1 MATVQST
8 SASQPDTPAPTF
20 SYAQAARGRSPQAE
34 DGSSSK
40 QALEFSQSP
49 DRSSS
54 QQMPK
59 SEAPIE
65 VGKTQETATETKVEL
80 QSSIEGETGK
90 SVVDAE
96 SLSKSQSQTR
106 TISTPVQPL
115 KDEPVSPSQPV
126 PSAASAPSKEDDV
139 FAVPSD
145 LGESTWDRVSQGS
158 HSEDKQINRVEGDG
172 DDTNIT
178 SWEHVSA
185 PSQFKDAPPPSFNV
199 WEKRALD
206 AKSKVKDVKQSL
218 PSLGSNQKHDVISA
232 PTRKGSEGGQD
243 LSRLENR
250 KKKPSTQQV
259 DEKGGPGP
267 KDSSKST
274 DNKLRNGEEGEPQ
287 PASPW
292 LIVTPTDHRYRQG
305 SPTRITKSRHQQGGD
320 EHGPSAT
327 TGRRDV
333 VANSRPF

>member
-54 QQMPK
+54 QQIPK

-65 VGKTQETATETKVEL
+65 VGKTQETAAEVEVEL
-80 QSSIEGETGK
+80 QSSVERETGK
-90 SVVDAE
+90 SVVDAD

-106 TISTPVQPL
+106 TVSTPVQAL
-115 KDEPVSPSQPV
+115 KDEPISPSQPV
-126 PSAASAPSKEDDV
+126 PSTTSAPSKEDDV

-145 LGESTWDRVSQGS
+145 LGESTWDRISQGS
-158 HSEDKQINRVEGDG
+158 HNEDKQVNKVEGDG
-172 DDTNIT
+172 DDANIT

-206 AKSKVKDVKQSL
+206 AKSKVKDVKQSI
-218 PSLGSNQKHDVISA
+218 PSLGSNQKHDVTSA
-232 PTRKGSEGGQD
+232 SARKGSEVGQD
-243 LSRLENR
+243 QSRLENR
-250 KKKPSTQQV
+250 KKQKPGTQQI

-267 KDSSKST
+267 KDSSKSA
-274 DNKLRNGEEGEPQ
+274 DSKLRNGEEGEPQ
-287 PASPW
+287 STCPW
-292 LIVTPTDHRYRQG
+292 LIVTLTDHRYRQG
-305 SPTRITKSRHQQGGD
+305 SPARITKSRQ
-320 EHGPSAT
+320 
-327 TGRRDV
+327 
-333 VANSRPF
+333 